1 MNEEP
6 TSETGFTE
14 KARPWARLGVLV
26 AVATFAV
33 AGVDMV
39 DGIIE
44 RFSDSIHSNAE
55 CCESF
60 QAYRDEDSDQ
70 RHFWV
75 GVIEELR
82 GEVAK
87 IAASLSQLRTEIAV
101 TRTKVESL
109 ERAGSIPD
117 DSELKAA
124 LNEIREGLR
133 KLKADAD
140 SGEP

>member
-6 TSETGFTE
+6 TSENRFSE
-14 KARPWARLGVLV
+14 RARPWARLGIMVGVGTLTV
-26 AVATFAV
+26 ALIN
-33 AGVDMV
+33 MV
-39 DGIIE
+39 DDVVN
-44 RFSDSIHSNAE
+44 RFSSDIHDNAE

-60 QAYRDEDSDQ
+60 RSYRDEDSDQ

-87 IAASLSQLRTEIAV
+87 IATSLSRLRTEIAV

-124 LNEIREGLR
+124 LNEIREGLK
-133 KLKADAD
+133 KLEAEAKQ
-140 SGEP
+140 

>member
-6 TSETGFTE
+6 TSENTLTE

-26 AVATFAV
+26 AVASLAV
-33 AGVDMV
+33 AFINVV
-39 DGIIE
+39 DGVIQ
-44 RFSDSIHSNAE
+44 RFHASISDNAE

-82 GEVAK
+82 SEVAE
-87 IAASLSQLRTEIAV
+87 ISTSLSRLRTEIAV
-101 TRTKVESL
+101 TQTKIDAI

-117 DSELKAA
+117 DSDLKAA

-133 KLKADAD
+133 KLEAEA
-140 SGEP
+140 EQ

>member
-6 TSETGFTE
+6 TIENQFTE
-14 KARPWARLGVLV
+14 KARPWARIGVLV
-26 AVATFAV
+26 AVASLAV
-33 AGVDMV
+33 AFINVV
-39 DGIIE
+39 DGVVQ
-44 RFSDSIHSNAE
+44 RFHASISNNAE

-82 GEVAK
+82 SEVAK
-87 IAASLSQLRTEIAV
+87 VATSLSQLRTEIAV
-101 TRTKVESL
+101 TQAKIDAV

-124 LNEIREGLR
+124 LSEIREALK
-133 KLKADAD
+133 KLEADRQ
-140 SGEP
+140 